1 MQAIWLEEQTLR
13 FREDVP
19 VPTPGKGEALIKI
32 LLAGLCSTDLE
43 LVRGYYPFS
52 GIPGHEFVGR
62 VVSSP
67 SDPSWIEKR
76 VVGEINIAC
85 GKCDTCKSGLN
96 RHCERRKTLGIHDWN
111 GVFAEYMVLPLANLH
126 VVPTHIPDD
135 AAVFTE
141 PLAAAH
147 EILDQISLSTSDRVL
162 LIGAG
167 RLGQLIASVFHG
179 AGSQLDVLARHT
191 RQRELLVR
199 GNINVIDK
207 EDINNK
213 SYHVVVEATGTAD
226 GFEVAMKSI
235 RPRGRIILKST
246 YKGNVEVNF
255 SRIVVDEITLIGSRC
270 GSFEP
275 ALGLLSRGEIDPRQ
289 LIDATYSLDQGL
301 PAFEHASKSGVLK
314 VLIQPGVA

>member
-1 MQAIWLEEQTLR
+1 
-13 FREDVP
+13 
-19 VPTPGKGEALIKI
+19 
-32 LLAGLCSTDLE
+32 
-43 LVRGYYPFS
+43 
-52 GIPGHEFVGR
+52 
-62 VVSSP
+62 
-67 SDPSWIEKR
+67 
-76 VVGEINIAC
+76 
-85 GKCDTCKSGLN
+85 
-96 RHCERRKTLGIHDWN
+96 
-111 GVFAEYMVLPLANLH
+111 MVLPLANLH
-126 VVPTHIPDD
+126 VVPTQIPDD

-213 SYHVVVEATGTAD
+213 SYDVVVEATGTAD

-301 PAFEHASKSGVLK
+301 TAFEHASKSGVLK